1 MLSAFIIAYSRA
13 LVSAGA
19 GAELGQIFA
28 AMPKV
33 MISKRVKN
41 NPSPSREGLSCFY
54 SVAIGI
60 SLLSGNMYCG
70 HCGAR
75 LALTSRHPPLGALD
89 GLTCFFFIFGRDA
102 ARLVNAAGRVYDAD
116 LADIARRQEEIWEG
130 VRAILTR
137 PASIF

>member
-1 MLSAFIIAYSRA
+1 MACRSGRGCAF
-13 LVSAGA
+13 
-19 GAELGQIFA
+19 
-28 AMPKV
+28 
-33 MISKRVKN
+33 
-41 NPSPSREGLSCFY
+41 CFY
-54 SVAIGI
+54 YSIFQGACQRRG
-60 SLLSGNMYCG
+60 
-70 HCGAR
+70 GAR